1 MYRRRRIRYLLR
13 IATIFVVA
21 KLHAD
26 DTVPTVVCVA
36 AIEMRWHANRFIN
49 CTGSDGNATDRS
61 YRGYPSTS
69 LCDDRGHGD
78 THHPL
83 FMRSVV
89 YRQYNPRR
97 VGGRV
102 KVNLFSKSTG
112 RFVLLLYVLDARGKK
127 EKKTYRPNEFP
138 LAFHTEWTRPT
149 HYRRCGYPRTTA
161 PQRNAR
167 YTVNMCGIWYRSY
180 AKSAEVVDLPPFR
193 SFVFGKICIRVSSS
207 NDFKLWPLDFRRTR
221 PIKRIQCSVDYPH

>member
-13 IATIFVVA
+13 IETIFVVA

-97 VGGRV
+97 VGGGSR
-102 KVNLFSKSTG
+102 LIC
-112 RFVLLLYVLDARGKK
+112 
-127 EKKTYRPNEFP
+127 FP
-138 LAFHTEWTRPT
+138 SPPAGSFCYCTCWT
-149 HYRRCGYPRTTA
+149 HAAKRRKRRIVRT
-161 PQRNAR
+161 
-167 YTVNMCGIWYRSY
+167 
-180 AKSAEVVDLPPFR
+180 
-193 SFVFGKICIRVSSS
+193 SF
-207 NDFKLWPLDFRRTR
+207 L
-221 PIKRIQCSVDYPH
+221 